1 MNFKHRFY
9 EIHPARVAKDR
20 EGAKGIM
27 EIRFGKEQQK
37 GSKKMKVSKRRKR
50 FRLAEEI
57 SKRKNLETMT
67 LRHCFKLY
75 KTISLLSFHLVTCH

>member
-1 MNFKHRFY
+1 MNFKQRFY

-20 EGAKGIM
+20 EGSKGIM

-37 GSKKMKVSKRRKR
+37 GSKKIKVCRRKR
-50 FRLAEEI
+50 FRLGEKL
-57 SKRKNLETMT
+57 SKRKSLEMMT

-75 KTISLLSFHLVTCH
+75 KTFSLLSFHLVTCH